1 MIMPY
6 LLYMTK
12 KYARAMLTLR
22 GGMQWIHYGT
32 PAVDD
37 ASRGA
42 RHGVPVEHA
51 SASATA
57 GSTSRPGVQLEGP
70 RLCQWLHSD
79 VAFNRQSVVTR
90 PLSMIPSLAVDHHPE
105 CGVPKDLDWIM
116 DIWRRQR
123 LLIDKCSSAIVAS
136 GIAGSDHRD
145 WQPQALAMATT
156 GTGTSQSIIQ
166 PVSDTTSTGSSCT
179 PLSHIVQQ
187 CLSCQVVLDRM
198 ILSGGSVEVLMDIIQ
213 SALSGNTSGPS
224 LCVDTGSEVSDSV
237 SSIVTA
243 GRTSESESFS
253 RTLELLENGHRLHKR
268 KLAAMLATYVG
279 KYVLEA
285 LDIYH
290 FMGRVDC

>member
-1 MIMPY
+1 
-6 LLYMTK
+6 
-12 KYARAMLTLR
+12 MLTFR
-22 GGMQWIHYGT
+22 GGMQWVHYGT

-51 SASATA
+51 SASATT
-57 GSTSRPGVQLEGP
+57 GSTSRPGVQQGP
-70 RLCQWLHSD
+70 RLWLHSD

-105 CGVPKDLDWIM
+105 YGVPKDLDWIM
-116 DIWRRQR
+116 DIWRKQR
-123 LLIDKCSSAIVAS
+123 LFIDKCASAIVAS
-136 GIAGSDHRD
+136 GIADSDHRD
-145 WQPQALAMATT
+145 WQPLAMAT
-156 GTGTSQSIIQ
+156 TGTSQSIIQ
-166 PVSDTTSTGSSCT
+166 SVSDTTSTGSSCT
-179 PLSHIVQQ
+179 PLSHSVQQ

-213 SALSGNTSGPS
+213 SALSGNSSGPS

-243 GRTSESESFS
+243 GRTSESFS

-279 KYVLEA
+279 KYVSEA